1 MGGGGMGNALRP
13 VVDPALPQ
21 QERALLLKS
30 ATGLAPASAP
40 APTGSS
46 WGDRVRGD
54 MPGAVTVATL
64 CGFLPAVAGFYLR
77 GLPGLAV
84 GAVLQSALA
93 VVLWSGGFKQFVLAG
108 TVLQIA
114 AWVVLMVLHGGKD
127 ERAELGRLHHGRY
140 YLEADFD
147 QGDLRPWF
155 GAVPGGLMWRAQS
168 AVTTVLESDVEAAG
182 LLDDTANAV
191 VLPQREWEI
200 ARSLAELTRNARELD
215 AAVPP
220 GRRGRKESEPQRKAS
235 REATA
240 EVLGRV
246 RALEE
251 YAARVRAADK
261 AYREWR
267 TVRELEELNA
277 GTRESLARAV
287 RDELAAAEIDD
298 AADRPG
304 LAPLRDS
311 LQKAREAGRTL
322 AEPAVE
328 QV

>member
-1 MGGGGMGNALRP
+1 MGNALRP
-13 VVDPALPQ
+13 VVDPALPPE
-21 QERALLLKS
+21 ERALLRKS

-46 WGDRVRGD
+46 WGGRVRGD
-54 MPGAVTVATL
+54 MPEAVTVATL

-77 GLPGLAV
+77 GLPGLAA
-84 GAVLQSALA
+84 GAVAQTALA

-127 ERAELGRLHHGRY
+127 QRAVLGRVHHGRY

-155 GAVPGGLMWRAQS
+155 GAVPGGLMRRAQS
-168 AVTTVLESDVEAAG
+168 AVTVVLESDVESAG
-182 LLDDTANAV
+182 LLDGTANAV
-191 VLPQREWEI
+191 VLPRLEWEI

-215 AAVPP
+215 AAAQP
-220 GRRGRKESEPQRKAS
+220 GRRGRKETEPQRKAS
-235 REATA
+235 RDATA

-267 TVRELEELNA
+267 TARELEELGA
-277 GTRESLARAV
+277 ETRESLARAV
-287 RDELAAAEIDD
+287 RDELVAAEVGDL
-298 AADRPG
+298 AERPG